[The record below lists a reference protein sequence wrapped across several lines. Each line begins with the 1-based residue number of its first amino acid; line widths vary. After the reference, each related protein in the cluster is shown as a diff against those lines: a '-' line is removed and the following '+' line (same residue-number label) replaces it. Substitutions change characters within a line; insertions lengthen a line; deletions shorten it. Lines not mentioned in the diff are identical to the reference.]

1 MRPSGAAPRAF
12 RIRHPGVDF
21 PKRHA
26 WNWAWKAHLARRRF
40 ANALLFSAVGVSA
53 LAVVGYQVGN
63 REEVGHGRSDMR
75 MGFSSDKSQQ
85 EEQKAGFWDGLM
97 KKNEKEKKPAVHEPH
112 PDVVVSEE
120 ARKDN
125 TTFVSSGLSFLRSS
139 LPIDTITS
147 VTSSWT
153 WPSSLT
159 NLQSR
164 VSALML
170 EYSLGPGSLYD
181 EVVNAPPDL
190 SVNPE
195 CEWDATVR
203 LGNELCLPE
212 RAYLRQRKRRMR
224 AAFAR
229 LMGVQEWEV
238 HEDDIPIVALACS
251 GGGFRAMFNTAGS
264 LLAAQ
269 KTGLLDVTTYLS
281 GISGS
286 CWAIATLYSGVV
298 GDAPAMERLI
308 DHLEDRIQTSYLQM
322 DTLDLLTTPPTN
334 KYLLSGLMRKA
345 SAPGAEVSLVDI
357 YGTLISS
364 RLFVP
369 SDKETPVDPRFLSLH
384 RFRRLLDS
392 AASLPLPILCAVMHD
407 IPPAAE
413 KPLKEVKKDKQAAVD
428 EEMESRLEKA
438 EGAIESL
445 SSWLWF
451 EWSPYEVGCDELGAW
466 IPSWSLG
473 RRFDQGKSLERR
485 PELSLTILSGIVSS
499 AFCATLQDYF
509 KEIQPILRTLP
520 GSLYEWLSDVV
531 SERKEDMAATHA
543 VMPTELPNFVR
554 NLDGLRQGS
563 PMDITKRETLG
574 LMDAGA
580 LINVPYYPLL
590 RRNVDCIIALDASVD
605 SQDLH
610 FQRTEEYALRH
621 GLKTWPKGASWPTAV
636 MDPNEDGTAMT
647 AKPDSGPAPEDA
659 ASPEAAAGR
668 RLAERQES
676 ELAGQAAQQ
685 EEAGSRDIPSRP
697 SRAENEASSLSTPA
711 MEAPDMSKSAIPRPI
726 TGCTVWI
733 GSTGDDDTSSRV
745 DEINEESLAN
755 KDGIGVVYIPQ
766 LANERVLPGFNP
778 FSVSTFR
785 FELSKE
791 ESEKVVKLGEANFEE
806 GSEKIVNLLRIM
818 WHRKRKA
825 RLRRILL
832 HRLSKPLPHT
842 TQWD

>member
-1 MRPSGAAPRAF
+1 
-12 RIRHPGVDF
+12 
-21 PKRHA
+21 
-26 WNWAWKAHLARRRF
+26 
-40 ANALLFSAVGVSA
+40 
-53 LAVVGYQVGN
+53 
-63 REEVGHGRSDMR
+63 
-75 MGFSSDKSQQ
+75 
-85 EEQKAGFWDGLM
+85 M
-97 KKNEKEKKPAVHEPH
+97 KKDEKEKEKAASLEEPH

-120 ARKDN
+120 TRKDN

-139 LPIDTITS
+139 LPIDTIS
-147 VTSSWT
+147 NVTSSWT

-159 NLQSR
+159 SLQSR

-212 RAYLRQRKRRMR
+212 RAFLRQRKRHMR
-224 AAFAR
+224 AAFAK

-238 HEDDIPIVALACS
+238 HEDDIPIVAMACS
-251 GGGFRAMFNTAGS
+251 GGGYRAMFNTAGS

-269 KTGLLDVTTYLS
+269 KTGLLDVTTYLT

-298 GDAPAMERLI
+298 GDEPPMDRLI
-308 DHLEDRIQTSYLQM
+308 EHLKTRIQTSYFDM
-322 DTLDLLTTPPTN
+322 ETLDLLTTPPTN

-345 SAPGAEVSLVDI
+345 AAPGAEVSLVDI

-369 SDKETPVDPRFLSLH
+369 TDKDTAVDPRFLSLH
-384 RFRRLLDS
+384 RFRRLLDWS
-392 AASLPLPILCAVMHD
+392 ASLPLPILCAVMHD
-407 IPPAAE
+407 IPPAAQ
-413 KPLKEVKKDKQAAVD
+413 KPLKEVKQEREAAVD
-428 EEMESRLEKA
+428 EEMQDRLGRVED
-438 EGAIESL
+438 AIESL

-451 EWSPYEVGCDELGAW
+451 EWTPYEVGCDELGAW

-509 KEIQPILRTLP
+509 KEVQPLLRTLP
-520 GSLYEWLSDVV
+520 VSLYQWLSDVV
-531 SERKEDMAATHA
+531 SERRQNMEVTHA
-543 VMPTELPNFVR
+543 VLPNELPNFVK
-554 NLDGLRQGS
+554 NLEGIREGS
-563 PMDITKRETLG
+563 PVGITERETLG

-610 FQRTEEYALRH
+610 FQRTEEYAVRH

-636 MDPNEDGTAMT
+636 MDPNQDGTEMA
-647 AKPDSGPAPEDA
+647 AKDSATPAPEDVNT
-659 ASPEAAAGR
+659 SPEAAAGR

-697 SRAENEASSLSTPA
+697 SRAANASSSSTQPL
-711 MEAPDMSKSAIPRPI
+711 EAPTASNSAIPQPI

-733 GSTGDDDTSSRV
+733 GSTGEDETSSRV
-745 DEINEESLAN
+745 EEIDEKNLAN

-766 LANERVLPGFNP
+766 LANEKVLPGFNP

-791 ESEKVVKLGEANFEE
+791 ESDKVVRLGEANFEE
-806 GSEKIVNLLRIM
+806 GSEKIVSLLRIM

-825 RLRRILL
+825 RLKSILL
-832 HRLSKPLPHT
+832 KRLSQPYPHS
-842 TQWD
+842 WA